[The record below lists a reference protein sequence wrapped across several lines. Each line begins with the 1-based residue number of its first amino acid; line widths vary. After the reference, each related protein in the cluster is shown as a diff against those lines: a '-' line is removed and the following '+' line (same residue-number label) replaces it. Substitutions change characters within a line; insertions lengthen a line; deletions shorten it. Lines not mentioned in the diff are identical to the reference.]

1 MTHARRPPGDSPC
14 QLRHRLFR
22 LSFSFLFVLRER
34 ERERERERDR
44 EDFTSS
50 ANQVGGCDSC
60 LCASLWWSGVLP
72 LVSVPLF
79 GAQLL
84 SRVTNVGQ
92 D

>member
-1 MTHARRPPGDSPC
+1 MTHLANLGTDFFASP
-14 QLRHRLFR
+14 
-22 LSFSFLFVLRER
+22 FLFFLFLKR

-60 LCASLWWSGVLP
+60 LCASLWWSVVLP